1 MVDGHG
7 TLVVGL
13 AQHRVGADHLPEFV
27 HVEDA
32 VAVRVEVFEH
42 ALNVRGEGAD
52 VDPPSPVIRSALAL
66 AADVKRNIARVREA
80 LTR

>member
-32 VAVRVEVFEH
+32 VAFLDEVLAH
-42 ALNVRGEGAD
+42 ALNVLGEGAD
-52 VDPPSPVIRSALAL
+52 VDSDIDDFFP
-66 AADVKRNIARVREA
+66 
-80 LTR
+80 LTGH